1 MQLHISDQ
9 ASATLQ
15 EQIRGQIRSRIL
27 SGELPEDYALPSIRA
42 LARELRVSVI
52 TVQRAYDSLLQ
63 EHYLYAR
70 RGKGFF
76 VRAIKRSDKTEL
88 ARERFTRQLGA
99 VVEEARRDGLSEV
112 QIADCIATHLQAGD
126 KS

>member
-9 ASATLQ
+9 SSATLQ

-27 SGELPEDYALPSIRA
+27 SGELARDHPLPSIRA
-42 LARELRVSVI
+42 LAGSLRVSVI

-63 EHYLYAR
+63 EGYLYAR

-76 VRAIKRSDKTEL
+76 VCAMEESAKTEL
-88 ARERFTRQLGA
+88 ASERFADELERLID
-99 VVEEARRDGLSEV
+99 EARRDGLTDK
-112 QIADCIATHLQAGD
+112 QIARCFAAKMQSGD
-126 KS
+126 KT